1 MNTSQRTGVYGTYLL
16 AVYDANEGEYQS
28 CCKVATGFTDEFLDK
43 HYDYHK
49 DNVIPRRR
57 ADYVVSEKM
66 TPDIWLDGTQVWE
79 IQCADLSISPVHTG
93 GKGL

>member
-1 MNTSQRTGVYGTYLL
+1 M
-16 AVYDANEGEYQS
+16 
-28 CCKVATGFTDEFLDK
+28 
-43 HYDYHK
+43 
-49 DNVIPRRR
+49 IPRRR

-66 TPDIWLDGTQVWE
+66 TPDIWLDGTQVATTLEGRASYNSEQVWE